1 MVQLSR
7 VARALP
13 TPVVDPFACTVPPTV
28 RSPGRSG
35 DPATR
40 QTRPPPL
47 PAVALAS
54 ASTIEPAASLRL
66 PPASRSTQ
74 PPLLPSVDETST
86 MPAADTLTSASAIT
100 ITPPPAAAVRPR
112 DVTGPPITTP
122 PAQKLMQP
130 PSPVP
135 SARTAP
141 AVVNVPIA
149 LTSRLPPPP
158 PPPLTSMPC
167 ENVASPWPSTHT
179 VPPPPPPPVPV
190 AVTGTST
197 VMGPGA
203 ASVMKVRAPPQPP
216 DPPSAA
222 TLPPAPAPTATE
234 PAWASSEIVPPN
246 PPASPASVALW
257 PAALMAP
264 LTPVAPLTSP
274 PAHTSMVPP
283 DPASPNPSARSTGP
297 DGGTPSTTFW
307 SAVTSMVPA
316 PNVPPD
322 TLTVFSRSIEPPIAR
337 RGMVP
342 PAMLDSVGV
351 SAIRPSPLLP
361 FTVMLPDATTAPFS

>member
-1 MVQLSR
+1 M
-7 VARALP
+7 
-13 TPVVDPFACTVPPTV
+13 
-28 RSPGRSG
+28 
-35 DPATR
+35 
-40 QTRPPPL
+40 RPI
-47 PAVALAS
+47 A
-54 ASTIEPAASLRL
+54 
-66 PPASRSTQ
+66 
-74 PPLLPSVDETST
+74 
-86 MPAADTLTSASAIT
+86 
-100 ITPPPAAAVRPR
+100 
-112 DVTGPPITTP
+112 VTGPPNVTA
-122 PAQKLMQP
+122 PAQKPMQP

-141 AVVNVPIA
+141 AVVNVPMA
-149 LTSRLPPPP
+149 LRSRLPPPP

-234 PAWASSEIVPPN
+234 PAWASSEIAPPE

-257 PAALMAP
+257 PAALMAL

-316 PNVPPD
+316 PTVPPD
-322 TLTVFSRSIEPPIAR
+322 TLTVSSRSIEPPIAR
-337 RGMVP
+337 RVMVP
-342 PAMLDSVGV
+342 PAMLD
-351 SAIRPSPLLP
+351 APNNP
-361 FTVMLPDATTAPFS
+361 TATGEPIVART